1 MYSINC
7 ERELSGTISC
17 YNSRP
22 NRPYNDG
29 EITKEATC
37 SEEGEKTYTCSLCGE
52 TKAEELDKKEHVYKE
67 DVKEE
72 PTFEEEGE
80 KIFTCENCGYSYTEP
95 IPVRDDEVVVSVTD
109 KSNLPQDA
117 DACRRR
123 ILKCI
128 LLQNMVLQ
136 R

>member
-1 MYSINC
+1 MVMLLLGMMTGCGEC
-7 ERELSGTISC
+7 EHE
-17 YNSRP
+17 
-22 NRPYNDG
+22 YNDE

-37 SEEGEKTYTCSLCGE
+37 SEEGEK
-52 TKAEELDKKEHVYKE
+52 
-67 DVKEE
+67 
-72 PTFEEEGE
+72 
-80 KIFTCENCGYSYTEP
+80 IITCENCGYSYTEP

-128 LLQNMVLQ
+128 SSRTWFCSGNTIIRPTFYISGHESEVPPSLTTKTMK
-136 R
+136 RM

>member
-1 MYSINC
+1 MHIRRKRGNERTYKNATKFGMVMLLLGMMTGCGEC
-7 ERELSGTISC
+7 EHE
-17 YNSRP
+17 
-22 NRPYNDG
+22 YNDE

-37 SEEGEKTYTCSLCGE
+37 SEER
-52 TKAEELDKKEHVYKE
+52 KK
-67 DVKEE
+67 
-72 PTFEEEGE
+72 
-80 KIFTCENCGYSYTEP
+80 IITCENCGYSYTEP